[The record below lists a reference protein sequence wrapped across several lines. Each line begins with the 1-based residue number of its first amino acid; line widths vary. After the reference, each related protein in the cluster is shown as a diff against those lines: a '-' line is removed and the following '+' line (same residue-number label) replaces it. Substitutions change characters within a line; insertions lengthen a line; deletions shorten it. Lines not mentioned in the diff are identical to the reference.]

1 MMTENTID
9 QNQIGTLW
17 VDKYRP
23 HNLEDYVLNAD
34 LKEYFRNMVKNN
46 TLQNFTMIQSQ
57 GSGKTTLA
65 KILAKEFNAE
75 VLFVKCA
82 TEGTLDVLRTKVEPF
97 CNAMSFL
104 GRLKIVIL
112 DELDSASSSGDNN
125 FQKGLRTLIEAAQ
138 DDTRFI
144 ITANYQKVIPAILS
158 RCPIIPLKFDKKDLL
173 IHIKKILDAEKIS
186 YTKDSLK
193 AFIEEA
199 FGFYPDCRRIVNYL
213 QFCSGSGELV
223 VNLSKVANSGQNE
236 FLEELVKK
244 TLETN
249 NLLEV
254 RQFYMR
260 SKDKLNDYLEF
271 GSLFFNYVVENVF
284 LRSADGVLKMSELLY
299 QLNVV
304 IDKEVGFFAMVTALK
319 KYGSYGS

>member
-23 HNLEDYVLNAD
+23 QTLDDYVLNND

-97 CNAMSFL
+97 CNAMPFL
-104 GRLKIVIL
+104 SRLKIVIL

-271 GSLFFNYVVENVF
+271 GSLFFNYVVDNGF